1 MSEFNTIE
9 KTTYF
14 PYFAAETKKEMFEF
28 NTFKEKAAYFPYFSA
43 ETEML
48 EFNTIEKTTIFFV
61 FCC

>member
-43 ETEML
+43 ETDG
-48 EFNTIEKTTIFFV
+48 NVRI
-61 FCC
+61 

>member
-14 PYFAAETKKEMFEF
+14 PYFAAEAKKEMLEF

-43 ETEML
+43 ETKKEML
-48 EFNTIEKTTIFFV
+48 EFNTFAKRRK
-61 FCC
+61 C